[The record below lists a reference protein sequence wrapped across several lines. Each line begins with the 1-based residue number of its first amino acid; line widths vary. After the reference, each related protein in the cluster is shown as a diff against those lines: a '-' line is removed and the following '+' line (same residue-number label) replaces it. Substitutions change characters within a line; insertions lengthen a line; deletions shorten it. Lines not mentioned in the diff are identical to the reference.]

1 VASTCVNVFQGLVR
15 KANSGEIELDSTLIQ
30 AGLASAETMVN
41 QALEYDPGS
50 QQKMAKLAPKVLAIE
65 ITKPEFNLYIRF
77 TDDGIHLMS
86 HYEQEPDA
94 ALSGELS
101 AFINVA
107 TGKDKHAALMQSD
120 LQIRGSSQLA
130 LSLADLMNDLSIDW
144 EAMIA
149 KFAGPVAAHI
159 IGKQARGL
167 FGWLKKT
174 GEKFQDDVISYVRDE
189 RQMAAHE
196 LEGEDR
202 FRQIH
207 QLRLDTERLEARIQ
221 KLAAKLSK

>member
-1 VASTCVNVFQGLVR
+1 MD
-15 KANSGEIELDSTLIQ
+15 LDSTLIQ
-30 AGLASAETMVN
+30 AGLASAETIIN
-41 QALEYDPGS
+41 QALEYDPSS

-65 ITKPEFNLYIRF
+65 ISKPAFNLYIRF
-77 TDDGIHLMS
+77 NDKGIQLLS
-86 HYEQEPDA
+86 HYESDPEA
-94 ALSGELS
+94 ALSGDLS

-130 LSLADLMNDLSIDW
+130 LSLADLMNDLNIDW
-144 EAMIA
+144 EAMIS
-149 KFAGPVAAHI
+149 KLTGPVTAHA
-159 IGKQARGL
+159 IGKQARGVL
-167 FGWLKKT
+167 GWLKKT
-174 GEKFQDDVISYVRDE
+174 GEKFQDDVVSYVRDE

-207 QLRLDTERLEARIQ
+207 QIRLDTERLEARIQ
-221 KLAAKLSK
+221 RLASKLK

>member
-1 VASTCVNVFQGLVR
+1 M
-15 KANSGEIELDSTLIQ
+15 DSTLIQ

-77 TDDGIHLMS
+77 TDDGIQLMS

-94 ALSGELS
+94 TLSGELS

-120 LQIRGSSQLA
+120 LLR
-130 LSLADLMNDLSIDW
+130 
-144 EAMIA
+144 
-149 KFAGPVAAHI
+149 
-159 IGKQARGL
+159 
-167 FGWLKKT
+167 KT
-174 GEKFQDDVISYVRDE
+174 VLTRTPK
-189 RQMAAHE
+189 
-196 LEGEDR
+196 
-202 FRQIH
+202 
-207 QLRLDTERLEARIQ
+207 
-221 KLAAKLSK
+221 